1 MMKIKI
7 WKIWKL
13 LQMIK
18 AKKLRKILNTLR
30 LRTSYLSVY
39 RKKWIKENK
48 DKLNNSARLH
58 YLKKLNDLG
67 EEYRTKLNTK
77 NRETR
82 KSKKE
87 KI

>member
-1 MMKIKI
+1 
-7 WKIWKL
+7 
-13 LQMIK
+13 MIK
-18 AKKLRKILNTLR
+18 AKKLRKILNKLR

-87 KI
+87 KIWNNQFWKNN